1 MENSSQVSH
10 GGNRLS
16 IELGSALNLQF
27 PNEESRHMFS
37 LIGMDIDEILI
48 VKPKAFPQVLHLIE
62 EGVSVVVRYLS
73 NGKVF
78 GFRSRIL
85 GKVVKPLPMVFL
97 SYPDRLETINLRQKE
112 RIYCY
117 LPAQLLTAQ
126 ATLPGMVVDLSEG
139 GCRWVS
145 KNPLLPKEIHLTINE
160 TIHIAFPLPGK
171 CGVIHLQAMIRVVNQ
186 EPGLIQVG
194 MAFQNMNAQAAED
207 IARYVAEAK
216 SVQQKMA

>member
-1 MENSSQVSH
+1 
-10 GGNRLS
+10 
-16 IELGSALNLQF
+16 
-27 PNEESRHMFS
+27 MFS
-37 LIGMDIDEILI
+37 LIGMDIDELLI
-48 VKPKAFPQVLHLIE
+48 VKPKAFPQVRHLIN

-78 GFRSRIL
+78 GFRSMIQ

-97 SYPDRLETINLRQKE
+97 SYPDHLETINLRQKE

-117 LPAQLLTAQ
+117 LPAQLVTEQ

-145 KNPLLPKEIHLTINE
+145 KNPLLPKEIHLAVNE

-171 CGVIHLQAMIRVVNQ
+171 CGVIKMQAMVRVVNQ
-186 EPGLIQVG
+186 EPGLIQIG
-194 MAFQNMNAQAAED
+194 MAFQNLDAQTVED
-207 IARYVAEAK
+207 IARYVAEAR